1 MRDPLQQRIFHPT
14 YLRLLCL
21 HIRRAGVS
29 IADALAETGMT
40 WRQLLREKRLIAFA
54 PVRSLILAAK
64 RLTGQPDLG
73 LQFGASV
80 MPAAHG
86 VTGTAIVTSRD
97 VSQALEAVIRYA
109 PLRGRAVKFEAAG
122 QNRSTVV
129 IREPFDF
136 GDVRT
141 FILEAHV
148 GIIRRLLTDMTGEPL
163 TGIEYRF
170 PYPQPAWAPEYSRWL
185 AGTVR
190 FDAACTEVR
199 VPEEDLRLPCLLAD
213 APSRAAI
220 ALLAEHELVFLR
232 SSGDLTALIKRRL
245 SEQRG
250 AYPSLQAM
258 AEQLNMSARTLLRK
272 LKQEGTSYQSLL
284 DDARKH
290 VAEWYLLRT
299 REPIEAIA
307 DHLGYADAS
316 NFSRTFRRWFGKS
329 PGKFRSARRGKRA
342 AGFHFTGKSHHHR
355 LGN

>member
-1 MRDPLQQRIFHPT
+1 MEF
-14 YLRLLCL
+14 
-21 HIRRAGVS
+21 
-29 IADALAETGMT
+29 
-40 WRQLLREKRLIAFA
+40 QL
-54 PVRSLILAAK
+54 
-64 RLTGQPDLG
+64 
-73 LQFGASV
+73 
-80 MPAAHG
+80 
-86 VTGTAIVTSRD
+86 
-97 VSQALEAVIRYA
+97 
-109 PLRGRAVKFEAAG
+109 AG
-122 QNRSTVV
+122 QNRSTLV

-148 GIIRRLLTDMTGEPL
+148 GIIRRLLTEMTGEPL

-170 PYPQPAWAPEYSRWL
+170 PYPPPAWSPEYSRWL
-185 AGTVR
+185 AGAVR
-190 FDAACTEVR
+190 FHAARMEIR

-220 ALLAEHELVFLR
+220 ALLAERELALLR
-232 SSGDLTALIKRRL
+232 GSGDLTASIKRQL
-245 SEQRG
+245 SEQQG

-258 AEQLNMSARTLLRK
+258 AEQLNLSARTLMRK

-290 VAEWYLLRT
+290 VAEWYLLKT

-329 PGKFRSARRGKRA
+329 RGKFRNVRRGKRA
-342 AGFHFTGKSHHHR
+342 ADFHFTGRSHHHR